1 MKGAVTKTVIAGAL
15 IVIPFWIGFLPGV
28 DTDAIAVN
36 VAQLVSLLAGAL
48 LLRQVFTAK

>member
-15 IVIPFWIGFLPGV
+15 IVIPFWIGFVPGV

-36 VAQLVSLLAGAL
+36 VAQLASLLAGAL
-48 LLRQVFTAK
+48 LLRRVFTAK